1 MLENLLTYSSNK
13 RTKVSLIIELTKN
26 VPFISYEILPFT
38 LFFFIVLV
46 TSIKKLNIFCL
57 QRMCLYLISFPS
69 DDAYVKNF
77 NDIQASASHGLF
89 SIKNKKNEVEED
101 CLQI

>member
-46 TSIKKLNIFCL
+46 TSIKKLSIFCL

-77 NDIQASASHGLF
+77 NDIQASGLF
-89 SIKNKKNEVEED
+89 YIKNKKNEVEED